1 MEEMLKAMA
10 IVFVSLFVVSVA
22 RAEMIKGPQVAERTT
37 KVLTKIDWT
46 HDLTTLLEKA
56 KQEKKLAF
64 WLQLVGDLDGG
75 L

>member
-1 MEEMLKAMA
+1 MRKAMRA
-10 IVFVSLFVVSVA
+10 LFLVFFAASLANAESV
-22 RAEMIKGPQVAERTT
+22 KGPQVSERTT

-46 HDLTTLLEKA
+46 NDLSALLEKA

>member
-10 IVFVSLFVVSVA
+10 ILFVSLFVVSVA
-22 RAEMIKGPQVAERTT
+22 RAEMVKGPQVAERTT

-46 HDLTTLLEKA
+46 HDLSTLLEKA

>member
-22 RAEMIKGPQVAERTT
+22 RAEMVKGPQVAERTT

>member
-22 RAEMIKGPQVAERTT
+22 RAEMVKGPQVAERTT

-46 HDLTTLLEKA
+46 HDLSTLLEKA